1 MSLPLESAWLEM
13 VSRGWGGEYGLSS
26 QKSAIGLSSEEECV
40 VAGGTW
46 EALSIADIQQKLAE
60 LQLPGAKCADDFS
73 SVPWSLFGGSE
84 GCLRQR
90 HTMRMDAAR
99 DMYLGCP
106 DGFEARV
113 DTTELGDLYVN
124 YMCCPPSPTCSGPL
138 ALHYTYFCQGASS
151 YHTDLTETCLA
162 VLKFQG
168 ELQYIAKACSE
179 QLSYICQDAPTLSVP
194 TIEMD
199 VAGDMKECF
208 DESDLESNSFVDTLQ
223 QDVQG
228 HTCSYYAKMKTSH
241 PQVCDSSAAKTMC
254 PVKEKE
260 TFLRICRYIQIVEYI
275 DICRWLKLM
284 RLMATFPVGW
294 ALSYLLYPDSLI
306 SIHELG
312 DMQGQAAVLF
322 PSRRRLCR

>member
-1 MSLPLESAWLEM
+1 
-13 VSRGWGGEYGLSS
+13 
-26 QKSAIGLSSEEECV
+26 
-40 VAGGTW
+40 
-46 EALSIADIQQKLAE
+46 
-60 LQLPGAKCADDFS
+60 
-73 SVPWSLFGGSE
+73 
-84 GCLRQR
+84 
-90 HTMRMDAAR
+90 MRMDAAR
-99 DMYLGCP
+99 DMYLECP

-168 ELQYIAKACSE
+168 ELQYIAKTCSE

-228 HTCSYYAKMKTSH
+228 HTCSFYAKMSTSH